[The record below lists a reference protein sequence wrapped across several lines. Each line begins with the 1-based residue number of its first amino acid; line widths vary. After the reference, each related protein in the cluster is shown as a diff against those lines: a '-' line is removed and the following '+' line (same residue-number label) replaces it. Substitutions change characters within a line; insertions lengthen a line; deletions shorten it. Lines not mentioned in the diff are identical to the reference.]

1 MPLTAK
7 GERIMKAM
15 KAQYGDKKGEEVFYA
30 SANAGTLTGVHEAQ
44 AKKPRPSMIPPV
56 RKRR

>member
-7 GERIMKAM
+7 GERILKAM
-15 KAQYGDKKGEEVFYA
+15 VASYGKADGERIFY
-30 SANAGTLTGVHEAQ
+30 SSKNAGTITGVEEAV
-44 AKKPRPSMIPPV
+44 KKPRPSMVPPV

>member
-7 GERIMKAM
+7 GERLLKAF
-15 KAQYGDKKGEEVFYA
+15 KDQYGARGEEVFYRA
-30 SANAGTLTGVHEAQ
+30 ANAGTITGVHEAQ